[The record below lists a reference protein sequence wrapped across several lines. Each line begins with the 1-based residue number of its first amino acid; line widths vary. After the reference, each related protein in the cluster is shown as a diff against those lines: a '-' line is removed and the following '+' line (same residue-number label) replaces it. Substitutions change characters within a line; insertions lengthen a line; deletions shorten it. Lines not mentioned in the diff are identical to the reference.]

1 MGLSSTQMIDV
12 ANTFQDAYA
21 HVLNN
26 LEGLSVKPTV
36 ISFTAGVV
44 LTEKPYMLVTEEGIQ
59 RAIGLVFSRED
70 IRDFVLTLTYTFF
83 ARWDAGPSSVR
94 DLAENLAQ
102 GVGGVVGGNIDL
114 SAMPIEIQQRLMLRG
129 DASELLQSNPWLMTL
144 LLMQLFINVTTESK
158 PTPGA
163 T

>member
-26 LEGLSVKPTV
+26 LEGLSVKPAV
-36 ISFTAGVV
+36 IAFSAGMV

-59 RAIGLVFSRED
+59 RAMTLVFGRED

-83 ARWDAGPSSVR
+83 ARWDAGPSSMR

-102 GVGGVVGGNIDL
+102 GVGGVLGGNLDL
-114 SAMPIEIQQRLMLRG
+114 SAIPAEIHQRLMPRS
-129 DASELLQSNPWLMTL
+129 DAGELLQSNPWLMVL
-144 LLMQLFINVTTESK
+144 LLMQLFISISPELK
-158 PTPGA
+158 PAAGA
-163 T
+163 